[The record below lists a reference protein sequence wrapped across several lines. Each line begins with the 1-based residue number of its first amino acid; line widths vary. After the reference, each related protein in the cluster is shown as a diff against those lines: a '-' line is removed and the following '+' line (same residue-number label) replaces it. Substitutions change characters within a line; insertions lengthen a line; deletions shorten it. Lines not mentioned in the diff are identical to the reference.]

1 MCRQVYSSINELK
14 ELMKKYKLLF
24 LLWILSSAVVSV
36 HAQKLDPNPT
46 ELQRMVKSAV
56 AKGYAASVF
65 ITQYDTIANRQTGG
79 RFSGVVVT
87 ENGVILTA
95 AHAIKPN
102 GAYWVTFPDGKEFRA
117 TGAGRIASLDAAVIK
132 IMASGKYPHVA
143 MGWSSSM
150 KINEPCISIAYP
162 GSLTPQRAMIRLG
175 QVVAHDVQRAK
186 MMQTT
191 CLMEPG
197 DSGGP
202 VFDLYGRV
210 VGIRSNILESVRE
223 NFDVPVDK
231 FRKYWSSLLKPVDY
245 QSLPAQDSLAIDPF
259 LNKRTYF
266 SNRDNFKRLSEKL
279 KSKLE
284 KNVAQILDASGKVVV
299 LGTLINPSKFNV
311 KEELGRY
318 SYVLSKYSL
327 VTDEVNARVGNQIV
341 KGRIVYR
348 DKEAD
353 LVLISFAQQ
362 MKEGIALKAFQTD
375 TVKFSDLGSI
385 LITPIPSKSSKL
397 GVLATLTFDLP
408 NYGNSGF
415 LGAIMD
421 ATVSKIIVKEVM
433 ANSAA
438 ASSGLKSGDELVS
451 LNGRTFSSP
460 EEMINEI
467 RKNSV
472 GDTIKLV
479 MSRNGETKPLPIKLG
494 KRPAA
499 PMTFADRYE
508 GGQSK
513 IYDGFKRVFAY
524 DGLIK
529 PAECGS
535 PVFDLQGN
543 FKGVNMARF
552 SRTTNVVVSPA
563 QVLKFLESAFN
574 ALSSGGKS
582 VITS

>member
-1 MCRQVYSSINELK
+1 
-14 ELMKKYKLLF
+14 MKKQYKLLF
-24 LLWILSSAVVSV
+24 LLWILLLAVLDVQ
-36 HAQKLDPNPT
+36 AQMLDPNPIQ
-46 ELQRMVKSAV
+46 LQSMVKSAI

-65 ITQYDTIANRQTGG
+65 ITQYDTVANRQTAG

-87 ENGVILTA
+87 EDGVIITA
-95 AHAIKPN
+95 AHATKPN
-102 GAYWVTFPDGKEFRA
+102 EAYWVTFPDGREFPA
-117 TGAGRIASLDAAVIK
+117 IGIGRIASLDAAMIK
-132 IMASGKYPHVA
+132 ITVPGKYPHA
-143 MGWSSSM
+143 EMGWSSSM

-175 QVVAHDVQRAK
+175 VVVAHGTQRAK

-210 VGIRSNILESVRE
+210 VGIRSNILESVTE
-223 NFDVPVDK
+223 NFDVPVDN

-245 QSLPAQDSLAIDPF
+245 KVLPVPDSLTIDP
-259 LNKRTYF
+259 LVDKRTSF
-266 SNRDNFKRLSEKL
+266 TSRDKFKLSLVKQDL
-279 KSKLE
+279 KLE
-284 KNVAQILDASGKVVV
+284 KNVVQIVDGSGKAIV
-299 LGTLINPSKFNV
+299 LGTLINPSKFSID
-311 KEELGRY
+311 KGLARQ
-318 SYVLSKYSL
+318 SYVISKNSL
-327 VTDEVNARVGNQIV
+327 VTNEVNARVGDQIF
-341 KGRIVYR
+341 KGKIIYR
-348 DKEAD
+348 DKVAD
-353 LVLISFAQQ
+353 LALISLGQQ
-362 MKEGIALKAFQTD
+362 INEGLVLKAFQTD

-385 LITPIPSKSSKL
+385 LITPFPSNSSKV
-397 GVLATLTFDLP
+397 GVVGTLTFDLP

-421 ATVSKIIVKEVM
+421 ATVNKIMVKDVM

-438 ASSGLKSGDELVS
+438 ANAGLKSGDELVS

-472 GDTIKLV
+472 GDTIKFV
-479 MSRNGETKPLPIKLG
+479 MSRNGETNPLSIKLG
-494 KRPAA
+494 KRPSV
-499 PMTFADRYE
+499 PITFADRYE

-513 IYDGFKRVFAY
+513 VYDGFKRVFAY
-524 DGLIK
+524 DGLIM

-535 PVFDLQGN
+535 PVFDLQGD
-543 FKGVNMARF
+543 FRGINMARF

-563 QVLKFLESAFN
+563 EVLKFLKMAFT
-574 ALSSGGKS
+574 ALTSDRKNM
-582 VITS
+582 ITS